1 MSKKQERSV
10 SIASD
15 PSDKRKKRIM
25 IDNKIYNELPIDGA
39 YYYGCIKEDNFICS
53 RCNKEKGHFDT
64 ILRHYAVDHP
74 EFIKKDLY
82 HLATPY
88 QYLSTLA
95 KAQIEMLIKKK
106 TTFKNSEKKL
116 LNEVLID
123 MIFRE
128 STLNLIKDYENK
140 KFNEKSSKGFCPI
153 SLNIINGFI
162 NKIEKHIS
170 SFKKCVNEINFEC
183 PSTEEKLNGVSD
195 DEIKKFFELNFMDK
209 NSNRAIFFITNF
221 DQNDEKNDKE
231 KRKNQNEIN
240 KKYKSNEYNLNSSN
254 DEENEISE
262 NDEKNKK
269 RKKSYLN
276 NNNGGLS
283 EIKASRRRQ
292 KGKEIILPNKKSNEN
307 KNINNKKIKLEY
319 IELNE
324 NDEEKKSPEN
334 NKEIENVKDDQFK
347 NNENDDE
354 EEECEIMTGK
364 ERDDEINNIK
374 RQVIY
379 ACGDYNSSSEND
391 NNKKDEHSRSI
402 YSNNNPSEKFEK
414 QKRSNITEKF
424 CDKFNK
430 IINKEDND
438 ENSSILGKK
447 RLHDEIENINLKK
460 KNKNNTIKINVNSK
474 KTIIDVDKE
483 KNQMDIE
490 QKNLFNNNG
499 QRNESPKKTDINI
512 DNNKENKKENLE
524 KINEEQNENNNN
536 NFEEK
541 IPEEKDRKE
550 QINNKNNEEKKM
562 DETGETENK
571 ENKTQNIQNN
581 NSGVRN
587 DFNLLDRIFNYNNL
601 NNNIQETNIPMG
613 ILPNKTVI
621 VDIDYL
627 ASLVN
632 YFKENEN
639 KKKLEKL

>member
-140 KFNEKSSKGFCPI
+140 KFNEKISKGFCPI
-153 SLNIINGFI
+153 SLNIINDFI

-221 DQNDEKNDKE
+221 DENEEKNDKQ

-240 KKYKSNEYNLNSSN
+240 KNYKSNEYNLNSSN

-292 KGKEIILPNKKSNEN
+292 KGKEIILPNKNTIGN
-307 KNINNKKIKLEY
+307 NNINNKKIKLEY

-354 EEECEIMTGK
+354 EEECEIKTGK
-364 ERDDEINNIK
+364 E
-374 RQVIY
+374 
-379 ACGDYNSSSEND
+379 CSSENE
-391 NNKKDEHSRSI
+391 NNKKDEQSRSI
-402 YSNNNPSEKFEK
+402 YSKNNAFEKDEK
-414 QKRSNITEKF
+414 QKRSNITENF
-424 CDKFNK
+424 CEKFNN
-430 IINKEDND
+430 IIDKVDND

-447 RLHDEIENINLKK
+447 RLHEETENINLKK

-474 KTIIDVDKE
+474 K
-483 KNQMDIE
+483 
-490 QKNLFNNNG
+490 
-499 QRNESPKKTDINI
+499 
-512 DNNKENKKENLE
+512 
-524 KINEEQNENNNN
+524 
-536 NFEEK
+536 
-541 IPEEKDRKE
+541 
-550 QINNKNNEEKKM
+550 
-562 DETGETENK
+562 
-571 ENKTQNIQNN
+571 
-581 NSGVRN
+581 
-587 DFNLLDRIFNYNNL
+587 LL
-601 NNNIQETNIPMG
+601 
-613 ILPNKTVI
+613 
-621 VDIDYL
+621 
-627 ASLVN
+627 
-632 YFKENEN
+632 
-639 KKKLEKL
+639 